1 MCLNLNVSIFV
12 LFEDRCYANM
22 GFIKVVKRRA
32 TRFDNLAKKWKGPL
46 GLVPCPRHGVWH
58 LQTADCRPQIA
69 DCKLK
74 DTKNLP
80 NKGDTIKNI
89 NRVKVRKQP
98 GNRDI
103 FLHWPHCQD
112 AVGYSFYWLTRH
124 ITNCND
130 FLFFFDYCELIMTS
144 SNSH

>member
-1 MCLNLNVSIFV
+1 MTTWQRNGKALWA
-12 LFEDRCYANM
+12 LFPARDTVYDICR
-22 GFIKVVKRRA
+22 
-32 TRFDNLAKKWKGPL
+32 P
-46 GLVPCPRHGVWH
+46 
-58 LQTADCRPQIA
+58 QTADCTPQIA

-89 NRVKVRKQP
+89 NRVKVRNQP

-112 AVGYSFYWLTRH
+112 AVGYSFY
-124 ITNCND
+124 
-130 FLFFFDYCELIMTS
+130 
-144 SNSH
+144 

>member
-1 MCLNLNVSIFV
+1 MTTWQRNGKALWA
-12 LFEDRCYANM
+12 LFPARDTVYDICR
-22 GFIKVVKRRA
+22 
-32 TRFDNLAKKWKGPL
+32 P
-46 GLVPCPRHGVWH
+46 
-58 LQTADCRPQIA
+58 QTADCRPQIA
-69 DCKLK
+69 DYKLK

-112 AVGYSFYWLTRH
+112 ILFIDSPGISLIAMIFYSF
-124 ITNCND
+124 
-130 FLFFFDYCELIMTS
+130 LIIV
-144 SNSH
+144 N